1 MSPRAPSPRPSFAD
15 RLRESVLVLD
25 GGMGSMIYSRGVPL
39 DACYDGLNL
48 AEPALVRSIHA
59 EYVAAGAQ
67 VIETNTF
74 GANRTRLKP
83 HGLAGKVAEMNEAGV
98 RVAREA
104 AGEAV
109 FVAGSVG
116 PLGKPADGEQD
127 LTIAEKEAVFREQ
140 VAALAA
146 GGPGVGVDLFLLE
159 TFLDLEELLAAV
171 RAVRA
176 ASDRP
181 VIASLAFFDV
191 TGTTG
196 GVPLLRAVRAIE
208 ASGAQGVGVNC
219 GRGFADALKVVQELV
234 RRTDLPV
241 LAMPNAGLPDFVDG
255 RYVYRSTSSYM
266 AGMAVKMADL
276 GAGLVGGCC
285 GTTPADI
292 AAIAA
297 ALRGRAPAKRPPR
310 LPDPPPPVP
319 RPARRVPERPP
330 GFLDGL
336 RRDEPLVVVE
346 LDAPK
351 TLSLEKVVAHGKRLA
366 AEGVHLVSMAENPL
380 ATVRMGNVAMAWIMK
395 RDAGI
400 EPLVHFTCR
409 DRNLIGL
416 QSDILGATALGIGHV
431 LAITGDPA
439 GTGDSMGAKSVF
451 DVNSIGLVSLIDA
464 MNRGELK
471 TGAPIGRP
479 AGLTVG
485 VAFNPN
491 VKRLD
496 TQLRRLEEKIEAGAH
511 FAMSQIVF
519 DPDKVRAMYEAVN
532 PLKFPV
538 LVGVM
543 PLRSLRNAEF
553 VANEVPG
560 ITVPQVVLDRMR
572 DKGPEESRQEGLR
585 IAKEIVDVA
594 FSCGAPGV
602 YIVPPFNDTEA
613 AVEVVRHARA
623 RWASRKKG

>member
-1 MSPRAPSPRPSFAD
+1 MAGRSPFLEA
-15 RLRESVLVLD
+15 LRESVLVGD
-25 GGMGSMIYSRGVPL
+25 GGMGSMIYARGVPL

-48 AEPALVRSIHA
+48 SDRRLVLGIHE
-59 EYVAAGAQ
+59 EYVAAGAR

-74 GANRTRLKP
+74 GANRTRLAR
-83 HGLAGKVAEMNEAGV
+83 HGLEGKVVEVNEAGA

-104 AGEAV
+104 AGKKA

-116 PLGKPADGEQD
+116 PLGRPADGEQD
-127 LTIAEKEAVFREQ
+127 LPIPEKETVFREQ

-146 GGPGVGVDLFLLE
+146 GGVDLFLLE

-171 RAVRA
+171 RVAR
-176 ASDRP
+176 STTDLP
-181 VIASLAFFDV
+181 VVASLAFFDV

-208 ASGAQGVGVNC
+208 ASGAQAVGVNC
-219 GRGFADALKVVQELV
+219 GRGFSDALKVVQELV
-234 RRTDLPV
+234 RRTDLAV
-241 LAMPNAGLPDFVDG
+241 AAMPNAGLPDFVDG
-255 RYVYRSTSSYM
+255 RYVYRSTAGYM
-266 AGMAVKMADL
+266 ASMAVKMADL
-276 GAGLVGGCC
+276 GANLLGGCC
-285 GTTPADI
+285 GTTPADV

-297 ALRGRAPAKRPPR
+297 ALAGRRPAKRPPR
-310 LPDPPPPVP
+310 LPDPPAAVP
-319 RPARRVPERPP
+319 RARRHVAERPP
-330 GFLDGL
+330 GFLDALG
-336 RRDEPLVVVE
+336 RGEPLLVVE
-346 LDAPK
+346 LDTPK
-351 TLSLEKVVAHGKRLA
+351 TLSFGKVIEHGRRIA

-380 ATVRMGNVAMAWIMK
+380 ATVRMGNVAMAVTMK
-395 RDAGI
+395 RDAGM

-416 QSDILGATALGIGHV
+416 QSDILGAVALGVRNV

-451 DVNSIGLVSLIDA
+451 DVNSIGLVSLMDA

-496 TQLRRLEEKIEAGAH
+496 TQLRRLEEKIAAGAH

-519 DPDKVRAMYEAVN
+519 DPDKVRAMYEAVA
-532 PLKFPV
+532 PLGFPV

-543 PLRSLRNAEF
+543 PLRSYRNAEF
-553 VANEVPG
+553 VANEIPG
-560 ITVPQVVLDRMR
+560 VTVPPVVLERMR
-572 DKGPEESRQEGLR
+572 ELGPAEARQEGIR
-585 IAKEIVDVA
+585 IAKEVVDVA
-594 FSCGAPGV
+594 LACGAPGV
-602 YIVPPFNDTEA
+602 YVVPPFNDADA
-613 AVEVVRHARA
+613 AIEIVRHVRA
-623 RWASRKKG
+623 RWPSRIR

>member
-1 MSPRAPSPRPSFAD
+1 MSPPDTLAR
-15 RLRESVLVLD
+15 RLAESVLVLD
-25 GGMGSMIYSRGVPL
+25 GGMGSMIYSRGIPL
-39 DACYDGLNL
+39 DVCYDGLNL
-48 AEPALVRSIHA
+48 ANAALIRGIHE

-74 GANRTRLKP
+74 GANRTRLHP
-83 HGLAGKVAEMNEAGV
+83 HGLSGKVAEVNEAGA
-98 RVAREA
+98 RIAREA
-104 AGEAV
+104 AGREV
-109 FVAGSVG
+109 LVAGSVG
-116 PLGKPADGEQD
+116 PLGRPADGQQE
-127 LTIAEKEAVFREQ
+127 LPVAEKEAIFREQ
-140 VAALAA
+140 VTSLAS
-146 GGPGVGVDLFLLE
+146 GGVDLVLLE

-171 RAVRA
+171 RAVRGA
-176 ASDRP
+176 TDLP
-181 VIASLAFFDV
+181 VVASLAFFDV

-208 ASGAQGVGVNC
+208 ASGAQAVGVNC

-241 LAMPNAGLPDFVDG
+241 MAMPNAGLPEFVDG
-255 RYVYRSTSSYM
+255 RYVYRSTSGYM
-266 AGMAVKMADL
+266 ASMAVKMADL
-276 GAGLVGGCC
+276 GANMIGGCC
-285 GTTPADI
+285 
-292 AAIAA
+292 
-297 ALRGRAPAKRPPR
+297 AKRPPR
-310 LPDPPPPVP
+310 LADPPPPVA
-319 RPARRVPERPP
+319 RPKRRIPERPP
-330 GFLDGL
+330 GFLDAMNRG
-336 RRDEPLVVVE
+336 EPLIVVE
-346 LDAPK
+346 LDTPK
-351 TLSLEKVVAHGKRLA
+351 TLFVKKVVEHGKRLA

-416 QSDILGATALGIGHV
+416 QSDIMGAAALGIGHV

-439 GTGDSMGAKSVF
+439 GTGDSMGARSVF
-451 DVNSIGLVSLIDA
+451 DVNSIGLVSLVDA

-471 TGAPIGRP
+471 TGSPIGRP

-519 DPDKVRAMYEAVN
+519 DPDKVRAMYEAVG
-532 PLKFPV
+532 PMGFPV

-560 ITVPQVVLDRMR
+560 VTVPRQVLDRMR

-585 IAKEIVDVA
+585 IAREILDVA
-594 FSCGAPGV
+594 LSCGAPGA
-602 YIVPPFNDTEA
+602 YIVPPFNDADA
-613 AVEVVRHARA
+613 AVELVRHVKA
-623 RWASRKKG
+623 RWASRAAER